1 MFAEGSIVSLCTLR
15 VEWLEPRAGFV
26 SWLFL
31 VWLGDLVGS
40 PGWGSELSRGNGQ
53 YRADFLSSSCQ
64 VPGAGPDSI
73 TVTKRVILKPAASVV
88 HVLASAHTTETLG
101 LLEAV
106 ASYQCSGV

>member
-1 MFAEGSIVSLCTLR
+1 MFAEGSIVSLCILR

-40 PGWGSELSRGNGQ
+40 PGWGPELSRGNGQ
-53 YRADFLSSSCQ
+53 YRADFLSCQ

-73 TVTKRVILKPAASVV
+73 TVTEGVILQLKASIV
-88 HVLASAHTTETLG
+88 HVLASTHVTETLG

-106 ASYQCSGV
+106 ASY

>member
-1 MFAEGSIVSLCTLR
+1 MNSPLFAEGSIVSLCILR
-15 VEWLEPRAGFV
+15 VEWLQPRAGFV

-40 PGWGSELSRGNGQ
+40 LGWGPELSRGNGQ

-64 VPGAGPDSI
+64 VPSAGPDLI
-73 TVTKRVILKPAASVV
+73 TVIERVILQLKASIV
-88 HVLASAHTTETLG
+88 HVLHSTHTTETLG

-106 ASYQCSGV
+106 AS

>member
-40 PGWGSELSRGNGQ
+40 PGWGPELSRGNGQ
-53 YRADFLSSSCQ
+53 CRAGFLSSSCQ
-64 VPGAGPDSI
+64 VPDAGPDSI
-73 TVTKRVILKPAASVV
+73 EATKRVILWLTATVV
-88 HVLASAHTTETLG
+88 LVPGFHMQ
-101 LLEAV
+101 
-106 ASYQCSGV
+106 Y